1 MNGDPA
7 IILLAHGSSD
17 TRWCETFEKLAGPTL
32 ESVPGSRI
40 AYMEL
45 AEPSMDTVI
54 AEGAKH
60 GTRNYTIVP
69 LFLAAGRHLR
79 KDVPGMIADLET
91 AHGVTISLAAPIG
104 ENPQL
109 GNAIRDVVNQELQNH
124 NQADA
129 AHKLAASESEKG

>member
-17 TRWCETFEKLAGPTL
+17 TRWCETFEQLAGPTL

-45 AEPSMDTVI
+45 AEPSIDTVV
-54 AEGAKH
+54 AESVRD
-60 GTRNYTIVP
+60 GTRNFTIVP
-69 LFLAAGRHLR
+69 LFLAVGRHLR
-79 KDVPGMIADLET
+79 KDVPGMITELENK
-91 AHGVTISLAAPIG
+91 HGVSISLAAPIG

-109 GNAIRDVVNQELQNH
+109 GNAIRDVVNQELQKH
-124 NQADA
+124 
-129 AHKLAASESEKG
+129 H

>member
-1 MNGDPA
+1 MSSEPA

-17 TRWCETFEKLAGPTL
+17 ARWCETFEKLAGPTL

-45 AEPSMDTVI
+45 AQPSIDRVVS
-54 AEGAKH
+54 EGVNS
-60 GTRNYTIVP
+60 GVRSFTIVP

-79 KDVPGMIADLET
+79 KDVPGMIREIENT
-91 AHGVTISLAAPIG
+91 HNVTITLAAPIG

-109 GNAIRDVVNQELQNH
+109 GDAIRDVVRQEL
-124 NQADA
+124 
-129 AHKLAASESEKG
+129 SRRPE

>member
-1 MNGDPA
+1 MSAEPA

-17 TRWCETFEKLAGPTL
+17 PRWCQTFEKLAGPTL

-45 AEPSMDTVI
+45 AEPSIDAVV
-54 AEGAKH
+54 AEGVEN
-60 GTRNYTIVP
+60 GTRAFTIVP

-79 KDVPGMIADLET
+79 KDVPGMITELEK
-91 AHGVTISLAAPIG
+91 AHDVSITLAAPIG

-109 GNAIRDVVNQELQNH
+109 GDAICDVVRQELARH
-124 NQADA
+124 A
-129 AHKLAASESEKG
+129 